1 MADPEDSIQE
11 HWVTKLK
18 KGSKVIRDFAVAL
31 KTPVDQSEYIL
42 SFGKVTLNTQTGL
55 FFCKNKKIQL
65 RQDRSVYKI
74 VRLLVGAMGN
84 EVTYKEIA
92 ESVGLPDT
100 KETKTKIGA
109 SIRNLRRQC
118 GINSLRDRD
127 KNIFIM
133 TGKGIKLAYQA

>member
-1 MADPEDSIQE
+1 MADSEGSIQE

-18 KGSKVIRDFAVAL
+18 KGSKAIRDFAVAL
-31 KTPVDQSEYIL
+31 KTPIDPSEYIL

-55 FFCKNKKIQL
+55 FIYKNEKIQL
-65 RQDRSVYKI
+65 RQDKSVYKI

-92 ESVGLPDT
+92 EKIDLPDT

-109 SIRNLRRQC
+109 SIRNLRRQL
-118 GINSLRDRD
+118 GINALRQKD